1 VADIKFRPNKT
12 KITHKPKIGKKINL
26 DLKGNLSNKNILR
39 GKPLRGSK
47 LEASGSYDKGGH
59 SIRGKVNY
67 RPDTNEGTVAAN
79 YTYKFNKGGRTM
91 SERMSK
97 IGKLFY
103 GTSDGDQKGF
113 PEGPGAPLT
122 IDVKIPTKL
131 VTAPGRGTGPG
142 PKKVRVQDRKGKKR
156 KKKMVNPGRGFSEGG
171 KLVASF
177 YKGGKI

>member
-1 VADIKFRPNKT
+1 MADIKFRPNKT

-97 IGKLFY
+97 LGKLFY

-131 VTAPGRGTGPG
+131 VTAPHRNPTN
-142 PKKVRVQDRKGKKR
+142 KKVRVQDRPVKKR
-156 KKKMVNPGRGFSEGG
+156 KKKMVNTTRGFSEGG